1 MSTFRAVSEAME
13 ANPFELSKSKDGAL
27 FLIQVI
33 TSFLSVFATIVVVRI
48 SVPKLDST
56 YQRYI
61 FMLNMALLINSIFLG
76 LHPILSPSDSAGY
89 WSVGNSGT
97 CTTVGFFLVF
107 GSIMVSLYH
116 TAIAFYFYFSVA
128 TIQGNYNNRNQKKK
142 KNESGR
148 RVTRTSGSDSS
159 GAAESSTDSS
169 DDSNSDALGSVT
181 ELAANIVCLFLPV
194 IFAGTG
200 ATKDYFDFNPAMNLC
215 TVYGSNAF
223 YEDDWKIMRDVFM
236 WIVLISGVITV
247 LITIVVR
254 CRIRFFQKK
263 EYDDD
268 AYGGTASLNNR
279 NSNASGSS
287 LSNPDGAAEDFER
300 QIIGQKLSAIAAQC
314 LYYTVSYVSS
324 YVWFIILAFM
334 SSTLQETSGALYAFQ
349 LLTALFFPLLG
360 VFNCAIYVR
369 PRVQM
374 LHIMYPEDSNLAILR
389 VAMSKA
395 GDPEEIE
402 EVRAKIYGD
411 DYYAPEEDEEA
422 DVSNHSG
429 DPRDMDGTPSKLQV
443 PTHVEFGTPGD
454 RRDSSCGDE
463 RDSVSQISDM

>member
-1 MSTFRAVSEAME
+1 MSTYQAVSAAME
-13 ANPFELSKSKDGAL
+13 ADELGDSKSKDGAL

-97 CTTVGFFLVF
+97 CTTAGFFLVF
-107 GSIMVSLYH
+107 GAIMVSLYH

-128 TIQGNYNNRNQKKK
+128 QIQGNYNNRNQKKK
-142 KNESGR
+142 KNDSGR

-159 GAAESSTDSS
+159 AAESSTESS
-169 DDSNSDALGSVT
+169 EDDNSGALGSMA
-181 ELAANIVCLFLPV
+181 ELTANILCLFLPV

-200 ATKDYFDFNPAMNLC
+200 ATKDYFDYNPAMNLC

-223 YEDDWKIMRDVFM
+223 YEDDWKIMRNVFT
-236 WIVLISGVITV
+236 WTLLVSGVTTV
-247 LITIVVR
+247 LITVVVR
-254 CRIRFFQKK
+254 CRIRFFQTKD
-263 EYDDD
+263 YDDD
-268 AYGGTASLNNR
+268 FGRT
-279 NSNASGSS
+279 NSIASGSS
-287 LSNPDGAAEDFER
+287 LSNPDGNEQDFER

-314 LYYTVSYVSS
+314 LFYTISYVSS
-324 YVWFIILAFM
+324 YTWFIILAFI
-334 SSTLQETSGALYAFQ
+334 SSTEINETSNVLYAFQ
-349 LLTALFFPLLG
+349 ILSALFYPLLG

-402 EVRAKIYGD
+402 EVRAKIYGS
-411 DYYAPEEDEEA
+411 DYYVPEDDEDAE
-422 DVSNHSG
+422 VSNHSG
-429 DPRDMDGTPSKLQV
+429 DPRDGDGSPSKLHIPTHVQFGTPSDKRD
-443 PTHVEFGTPGD
+443 TSGGD
-454 RRDSSCGDE
+454 D